1 MIIPPALFSSA
12 STRRISTRSCKGRKS
27 IFNLSG
33 TFLKTGVG
41 TLVTRV
47 LARLIASLMLV
58 KQVADF
64 GTVSRVWTVVMPQ
77 FLSTPK
83 CQRGYLT
90 PLGFSAS
97 LRMRFT
103 QN

>member
-1 MIIPPALFSSA
+1 
-12 STRRISTRSCKGRKS
+12 
-27 IFNLSG
+27 
-33 TFLKTGVG
+33 
-41 TLVTRV
+41 
-47 LARLIASLMLV
+47 MLV